1 MPDDYRKSL
10 SRQHRRLGLVSHS
23 VIAAFGLAAIAAHAP
38 AYAEEADPAVQTAQQ
53 QSEPV
58 TLPPV
63 SAEGRPAEEE
73 FKRDSATGSK
83 FTEPLLNT
91 PRSVQVIPEA
101 VIKEQGFTQ
110 LQDILRTTPG
120 ISLGAAEG
128 GNPPGD
134 RMFIRGFEARSDVF
148 IDGIRDVSSGTYRE
162 TFNLEQVEINKGP
175 SSAYSGRGGTG
186 GTINMVSKLPKAE
199 DFNTAS
205 FQVGTDATMRAS
217 IDSNMQLS
225 DSMAFRF
232 NAVGHDS
239 EVADREALFSKRYGV
254 APSLALGLGT
264 PTRVTLQYYHLD
276 TEGIP
281 DYGHPVQAATGEPL
295 AVNRNHFYGQV
306 VRDYN
311 DTQTDQGTVKVEHDL
326 NEYMKL
332 SNSTRFG
339 IVINDYVRSVPSVN
353 ASGLVSANAGSRRQ
367 EVESFVN
374 QTDLTTD
381 FRTGD
386 IDHTLVTG
394 LEYSREN
401 INYASYTITN
411 GNITGQDPNN
421 FNNYFGGTV
430 SGPTGSYTNTL
441 TNDIALYVFDTIK
454 LSPQWEV
461 NGGLRFEHFDVQ
473 RGRLQSNSDFINVQ
487 SGVVYKPQSNGSIY
501 VTYSSSSNPS
511 GEYLDGSNNTY
522 GGLDANNVNT
532 DPEHNDL
539 YEVGTKWDLLDG
551 RLSLTGAVFQINK
564 TNMRITEPGSTT
576 LVLEGAQRVRGV
588 EIGAQGSITP
598 EWRVYAN
605 YTRLNSD
612 IMDAASTV
620 AGQATIGKDM
630 PFVAR
635 DSFNIFTTYDVTR
648 DFTVGFGASFRDQ
661 MYANA
666 ANSRW
671 IDDYWR
677 FDAMASYQLTET
689 VGLRL
694 NIQNLTDQTYYDN
707 IYQSGNYAGIAPGRV
722 AWLTTDVKF

>member
-1 MPDDYRKSL
+1 MPDDHRKTL
-10 SRQHRRLGLVSHS
+10 RQQHRRLGLVSHS
-23 VIAAFGLAAIAAHAP
+23 VIAAFGLAAVAAHTP
-38 AYAEEADPAVQTAQQ
+38 ARAEDAAQPAQIAQEGG
-53 QSEPV
+53 SV
-58 TLPPV
+58 TLPTV
-63 SAEGRPAEEE
+63 QVEERRPEEE

-83 FTEPLLNT
+83 FTEPLLDT

-148 IDGIRDVSSGTYRE
+148 IDGIRDVSSGLYRE

-186 GTINMVSKLPKAE
+186 GSINLISKLPKAE
-199 DFNTAS
+199 DFNTAT
-205 FQVGTDATMRAS
+205 FQVGTDATLRS
-217 IDSNMQLS
+217 TLDSNMQLS
-225 DSMAFRF
+225 DSMAFRI
-232 NAVGHDS
+232 NVVAHDS
-239 EVADREALFSKRYGV
+239 EVADRDHLYSKRYGF
-254 APSLALGLGT
+254 APALALGLGT
-264 PTRVTLQYYHLD
+264 PIRVTLQYYHLD

-281 DYGHPVQAATGEPL
+281 DYGHPVQAATGEPI
-295 AVNRNHFYGQV
+295 AVDRSVFYGQAK
-306 VRDYN
+306 RDYN
-311 DTQTDQGTVKVEHDL
+311 DTQTDTGTVKIEHDL

-339 IVINDYVRSVPSVN
+339 ININDFVRTVPSAQANGTVN
-353 ASGLVSANAGSRRQ
+353 TNAGSRRQ

-374 QTDLTTD
+374 QTDLTMD

-386 IDHTLVTG
+386 VDHTLVTG
-394 LEYSREN
+394 IEYSREN

-411 GNITGQDPNN
+411 AAVNGQNANAPNN
-421 FNNYFGGTV
+421 YAWNGSI
-430 SGPTGSYTNTL
+430 SGPGAYTNTL
-441 TNDIALYVFDTIK
+441 VNDIALYAFDTIK
-454 LSPQWEV
+454 LSPQWEL
-461 NGGLRFEHFDVQ
+461 NGGLRLEHFDIQ

-487 SGVVYKPQSNGSIY
+487 SGIVYKPQSNGSIY

-511 GEYLDGSNNTY
+511 GEYVDGSNNTY

-539 YEVGTKWDLLDG
+539 YEVGTKWDLFNG
-551 RLSLTGAVFQINK
+551 RLSLTSAVFQINK
-564 TNMRITEPGSTT
+564 TNMRITEPGATT

-598 EWRVYAN
+598 EWRIYAN

-612 IMDAASTV
+612 IMDAASTI

-630 PFVAR
+630 PFVAK

-648 DFTVGFGASFRDQ
+648 DFTVGIGATFRDQ

-677 FDAMASYQLTET
+677 FDAMASYQLTEA

-707 IYQSGNYAGIAPGRV
+707 IYQSGGYAGIAPGRV